1 MITDKNPP
9 ELRRKRA
16 RYSCTSMLLIL
27 FCTFII
33 AGNTEP
39 ETDPAARTSE
49 MIGRLEKLE
58 RHDAVI
64 PEFTTLVKE
73 IFSNDTPHRES
84 AAVVTGFLLSEE
96 NNPGKRYL
104 ITEIAGTGTKAAF
117 DYLAGLLDHSQTSEM
132 ALMALETIE
141 DEHAGKILIS
151 SFPDVSYETRIGII
165 NALGRRPV
173 PGADEFIAEFVGYT
187 DPALSLASIS
197 ALAGSGSEKAV
208 SELTAALA
216 TGSHPHS
223 PALTDALMVIA
234 DKLQSAG
241 QSARALKIYS
251 TVFDASPTGPA
262 ALAAVRGI
270 IRTTSGNP
278 AEFLKDRLAEA
289 TPQLRSALTS
299 LAGELPDGQGQT
311 LLDVP
316 GLTDEDRIR
325 IITSVAGRG
334 DRSIHN
340 EAVRFLQHENPQ
352 YREAAIFVMLRT
364 ATPEDIVF
372 LAGLASGADGR
383 EQELL
388 REVIYRIPGKEADEL
403 ILREAP
409 GTSGEAG
416 TELIMAIR
424 ERYIKDAAPVLFQTA
439 GSDDQTIRM
448 ESYRSLGRIAGR
460 DDIGNLA
467 RLLTQTA
474 ANRERQELER
484 AIYLAAVRE
493 QTPETGSEEIIS
505 FLESTRKE
513 NDKASL
519 ISVLGNI
526 KNPHDMDVLIGFL
539 DHDSGDLR
547 LSAIRALSD
556 WPDAGPAHEFKE
568 LLETSDDMRVKIL
581 TLRGFTRIILND
593 DTLGADEKAN
603 ELLFGLSVAPND
615 NEKKLIISGLGSIHS
630 HEALGIL
637 ADLMDDQGLR
647 PELEAAIINIVP
659 QIIERHPDRTRD
671 ELKRI
676 LKYSDNQEIIKWAEK

>member
-1 MITDKNPP
+1 MITGKIPP
-9 ELRRKRA
+9 EIRRKMA

-27 FCTFII
+27 FCTSII

-39 ETDPAARTSE
+39 ETDPAARTAE

-64 PEFTTLVKE
+64 PEFTALVKE
-73 IFSNDTPHRES
+73 IFSYDTPHRES
-84 AAVVTGFLLSEE
+84 AAIVTGFLLSEE

-104 ITEIAGTGTKAAF
+104 ITEIAGTTTKAAI
-117 DYLAGLLDHSQTSEM
+117 DYLAGLLNYSQTSEM

-165 NALGRRPV
+165 NVLGRRAV
-173 PGADEFIAEFVGYT
+173 PGADEFIAGFVSHSNP
-187 DPALSLASIS
+187 DLSLAAI
-197 ALAGSGSEKAV
+197 AAFGNSGTEKAV
-208 SELTAALA
+208 SELTAPLA
-216 TGSHPHS
+216 TGSHQHS

-234 DKLQSAG
+234 DKLESAG
-241 QSARALKIYS
+241 QSARAFKIYS
-251 TVFDASPTGPA
+251 TVFDASPTDPA
-262 ALAAVRGI
+262 ALAAVRGM

-278 AEFLKDRLAEA
+278 SEILKDRLAEA
-289 TPQLRSALTS
+289 TPGLRSALTS

-311 LLDVP
+311 LLEVP

-325 IITSVAGRG
+325 LITSVAGRG
-334 DRSIHN
+334 DKSIHN
-340 EAVRFLQHENPQ
+340 EAVRFLKHENPQ
-352 YREAAIFVMLRT
+352 YREAAIFVMFQT
-364 ATPEDIVF
+364 ATPEDIVL

-388 REVIYRIPGKEADEL
+388 REIIYRIPGQEADEL
-403 ILREAP
+403 IIREAP
-409 GTSGEAG
+409 GTPGGAG
-416 TELIMAIR
+416 AELIMAIR

-439 GSDDQTIRM
+439 GSDDQSIRM

-460 DDIGNLA
+460 DDIGKLA
-467 RLLTQTA
+467 RLLTQTV

-493 QTPETGSEEIIS
+493 QTPESGSEEITA
-505 FLESTRKE
+505 FLESTPEE

-526 KNPHDMDVLIGFL
+526 KNPNDLDVLIGFL

-556 WPDAGPAHEFKE
+556 WPDAGPAPEFKK

-581 TLRGFTRIILND
+581 TLRGFSRIILND
-593 DTLGADEKAN
+593 DTLGADEKAG

-630 HEALGIL
+630 PAALGIL
-637 ADLMDDQGLR
+637 ADHMDDKGLR
-647 PELEAAIINIVP
+647 PELEAAIISIVP
-659 QIIERHPDRTRD
+659 RIIEQHPEKTRD

-676 LKYSDNQEIIKWAEK
+676 VKYSDNQEIKKWAEK